1 MYLYVC
7 ICLFRKLILTIIR
20 SFTYVYL
27 CIFDFTCLSQRNSIC
42 VGFIIH
48 SSKYGNT
55 VEISNIGRGAVF
67 VNDYG
72 GDGDMNEDRT
82 VTGTLKS
89 NSITCS
95 VELMYNKDYGQHIV
109 GSSVVPLSR
118 GKKGAMFQ
126 TDCSIAAFGATAPMA
141 TALLETQIR
150 LEEENKGHQQDTN
163 GGKKFNDIQILH
175 DDSSFIHVRAPL
187 YYPTDDPSG
196 CLGAS
201 IQPASTAAS
210 TETENMYTPQDSS
223 ASETTTSTTIADE
236 QQQSSTNQADQ
247 STVDTKPRAQDNDI
261 SKDDWL
267 LPLTWLK
274 TNAMNMLRS
283 VATAPHFSGP
293 GLGLNSEHGYESST
307 TGIDGN
313 ENNDDLHNGHVLADR
328 IVMTTR
334 GQCLFED
341 KAFNAQS
348 KAGAI
353 GHIVV
358 NNEETKFVMAGSST
372 VENLVRSTSSVS
384 STITIPSVMISKR
397 DGQILKSTVDHLRI
411 K

>member
-1 MYLYVC
+1 MYTC
-7 ICLFRKLILTIIR
+7 
-20 SFTYVYL
+20 VY
-27 CIFDFTCLSQRNSIC
+27 FDFTSPSQRNSIC

-150 LEEENKGHQQDTN
+150 LEKESNGHQQDTN
-163 GGKKFNDIQILH
+163 GGKTFNDVQILH
-175 DDSSFIHVRAPL
+175 DDSSFVHVRAPL

-201 IQPASTAAS
+201 IRPASAS
-210 TETENMYTPQDSS
+210 TETENMNIPSDSS
-223 ASETTTSTTIADE
+223 TSETTTASAEE
-236 QQQSSTNQADQ
+236 QQQASTSQADRN
-247 STVDTKPRAQDNDI
+247 TEDAKPQAQNNDI
-261 SKDDWL
+261 SSGDWL
-267 LPLTWLK
+267 LPFTWLK

-283 VATAPHFSGP
+283 IATAPHISGP
-293 GLGLNSEHGYESST
+293 GLGPNSEHGYETST
-307 TGIDGN
+307 TDTNGDQ
-313 ENNDDLHNGHVLADR
+313 NNDDLHDGHVLDDR

-358 NNEETKFVMAGSST
+358 NNEETKFVMAGSSI
-372 VENLVRSTSSVS
+372 VHNLVQSTSSVS
-384 STITIPSVMISKR
+384 STSTIPSVMISKR
-397 DGQILKSTVDHLRI
+397 DGQILKSIVDHLRI